1 MGDLHTDAGAGLRY
15 SSDDEPGIRRRG
27 HKRPRYVDDR
37 TGRDVS
43 DDATL
48 ARIRALAIPP
58 AWTDVW
64 ICPRADGHVQA
75 TGRDAKGRKQYRYH
89 ADYRAHRESAK
100 FADLVPFGESLGDLR
115 RAIDADLRRHDLG
128 QERVLALVLALLD
141 RTAIRIGNESYAKAN
156 KTFGLTTLR
165 DNHVDI
171 SGATVAFC
179 FVGKSAK
186 RHEVKLT
193 DRRLAGLVR
202 RCRDIPGQQLFQW
215 QDDDGGRHGIQSDDV
230 NGRLRELTGLDV
242 TAKTFRTWHASV
254 GAAALLA
261 GQPLPE
267 SQRGV
272 NSAVVEVCDEIAS
285 TLGNTR
291 AVARASYV
299 HPAVP
304 AAFEAGVL
312 HDWWRDG
319 PSRSAGGLEP
329 DERRLLAVLRKA
341 KRRGLGSAPA
351 KVTKATRSAA

>member
-1 MGDLHTDAGAGLRY
+1 VGSTLRH
-15 SSDDEPGIRRRG
+15 SSDDAPGFRRKGR
-27 HKRPRYVDDR
+27 KRFGYVDDE
-37 TGRDVS
+37 TGRDVH
-43 DDATL
+43 DPATL
-48 ARIRALAIPP
+48 ERIAALAIPP

-64 ICPRADGHVQA
+64 ICRDPAGHVQA

-89 ADYRAHRESAK
+89 PEYRAQRESAK
-100 FADLVPFGESLGDLR
+100 FADLVPFGEALGDLR
-115 RAIDADLRRHDLG
+115 RTIEADLRRPDLG

-165 DNHVDI
+165 DKHVDI
-171 SGATVAFC
+171 SGSTVAFC
-179 FVGKSAK
+179 FVGKGAK
-186 RHEVKLT
+186 RHEVKLS

-215 QDDDGGRHGIQSDDV
+215 EDRDGGRHGIQSDDV
-230 NGRLRELTGLDV
+230 NGRLRELTGLDI

-272 NSAVVEVCDEIAS
+272 SSAVVEVCDEIAS

-304 AAFEAGVL
+304 AAFEAGLL

-319 PSRSAGGLEP
+319 PTRSAGGLEP
-329 DERRLLAVLRKA
+329 DERKLLAVLRKA
-341 KRRGLGSAPA
+341 KRRELGAAPV
-351 KVTKATRSAA
+351 KVTKGTGRAA